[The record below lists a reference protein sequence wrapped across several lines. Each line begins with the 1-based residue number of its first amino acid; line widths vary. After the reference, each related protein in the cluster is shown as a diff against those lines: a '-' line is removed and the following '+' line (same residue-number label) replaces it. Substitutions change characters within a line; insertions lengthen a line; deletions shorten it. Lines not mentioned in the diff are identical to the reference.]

1 MYEKICPTKISRKF
15 SRVNPGFT
23 LIELL
28 VTISIMGILFGLG
41 VAKYNEFNRRQ
52 ILDQAAQE
60 LKSNLRLA
68 QDKALAGEKDC
79 SVCQVGIKCGD
90 GDDKV
95 LDGWYVSFSS
105 GSYQIYGRCGGQQ
118 FPTSPKTVNLSSRN
132 INIPSPP
139 SPIRFKPLAQGVDG
153 ATTISLSGYGETRPI
168 TVTGTGE
175 IK

>member
-1 MYEKICPTKISRKF
+1 MKKLCPTKISRKF

-95 LDGWYVSFSS
+95 LDGWYVRFSATRYQIS
-105 GSYQIYGRCGGQQ
+105 GSCGGLP
-118 FPTSPKTVNLSSRN
+118 FSPQTVDLSKRN
-132 INIPSPP
+132 ITIPSPP
-139 SPIRFKPLAQGVDG
+139 SPIRFKPLAQGVEG
-153 ATTISLSGYGETRPI
+153 ATTITLSGYGGTRPI

>member
-1 MYEKICPTKISRKF
+1 MKKLCL
-15 SRVNPGFT
+15 GFT

-60 LKSNLRLA
+60 LKSNLRLV
-68 QDKALAGEKDC
+68 QNKALAGEKDC
-79 SVCQVGIKCGD
+79 TVCQVGSKCGD

-95 LDGWYVSFSS
+95 LDGWYVSFSANN
-105 GSYQIYGRCGGQQ
+105 YQIYGKCGAAQ
-118 FPTSPKTVNLSSRN
+118 FSPQTVDLSRRNITLSSS
-132 INIPSPP
+132 PSNLV
-139 SPIRFKPLAQGVDG
+139 RFKPLGQGVDG
-153 ATTISLSGYGETRPI
+153 ATTITLSGYGETRTI
-168 TVTGTGE
+168 TVTTTGE